1 MLKRKQSLKAK
12 NKKRNNRIEI
22 VNRILLCIS
31 MGTKKTNTKLDRLK
45 LPWAL
50 ILGFF
55 LGGSLLYAG
64 WIKVLY
70 PNGGEVLKTNSSIR
84 IKWQSKGLNGKVVIV
99 LYKKGIKYAVISKQ
113 TDNKGMFPWEIPR
126 HLPEGNDYRIRIRS
140 LKDLAVNDFS
150 DRNFT
155 IKE

>member
-1 MLKRKQSLKAK
+1 
-12 NKKRNNRIEI
+12 
-22 VNRILLCIS
+22 
-31 MGTKKTNTKLDRLK
+31 MGTKKTNTKPGRLK
-45 LPWAL
+45 LPVAL

-55 LGGSLLYAG
+55 LVGSLLYAG

-70 PNGGEVLKTNSSIR
+70 PNGGEVLKTNSSIH

-99 LYKKGIKYAVISKQ
+99 LYKKGIKHTVISKQ
-113 TDNKGMFPWEIPR
+113 TDNSGMFPWKIPQQ
-126 HLPEGNDYRIRIRS
+126 LPEGNEYRIRIRA

-155 IKE
+155 IKK

>member
-1 MLKRKQSLKAK
+1 
-12 NKKRNNRIEI
+12 
-22 VNRILLCIS
+22 
-31 MGTKKTNTKLDRLK
+31 MGTKKTNTKLDRLS
-45 LPWAL
+45 LPLAL

-55 LGGSLLYAG
+55 LVGSLLYAG

-70 PNGGEVLKTNSSIR
+70 PNGGEVLKTNSSIS

-99 LYKKGIKYAVISKQ
+99 LYKKGIKHAVISKQ
-113 TDNKGMFPWEIPR
+113 TDNSGMFPWKIPQ
-126 HLPEGNDYRIRIRS
+126 HLPEGNDYRIRIRA

-155 IKE
+155 IKK